1 MLNFE
6 APASRIAFTEY
17 DLAVQACDERVDRLS
32 TLLLQAIPQRQ
43 DPPKG
48 TDLPVHSQAELDAMA
63 DSLNSRPRASPGVLC
78 FTVVGRDRL
87 VEAGAVAGD
96 AATLVDQ
103 ILTLLDVG
111 RYSRLLSA
119 PRAGLRPALPSWGST
134 KLGAARRF
142 LESNAA
148 SSSSEGVV
156 RRAHGVFH
164 FRFATRPIEACRVRN
179 RRIKPRTHRAHR

>member
-1 MLNFE
+1 MNFE
-6 APASRIAFTEY
+6 ASASRLAFTEY
-17 DLAVQACDERVDRLS
+17 GLAAQACDERVDRLS
-32 TLLLQAIPQRQ
+32 TLLPQAIPQRQ
-43 DPPKG
+43 DLPKG

-63 DSLNSRPRASPGVLC
+63 DSLNNRPRANPGVLC

-111 RYSRLLSA
+111 LYSRL
-119 PRAGLRPALPSWGST
+119 P
-134 KLGAARRF
+134 
-142 LESNAA
+142 SNAA
-148 SSSSEGVV
+148 SSSSEGVA
-156 RRAHGVFH
+156 RRAHGAFH
-164 FRFATRPIEACRVRN
+164 FRFATRPLEACRVRN